1 MKGTN
6 MAGKQLTFDAT
17 PEELNL
23 FISEGEEQLEILNQ
37 DILRLEQEGDS
48 NSELLQEIFRA
59 AHTLKGSSGAIGH
72 QRMAKLTH
80 SAETVLDHVRRHTLA
95 VSTKLIDLLLQSLD
109 VLRTLLDEVTT
120 GVESEITIDKLCDDL
135 NGLVNQNNKT
145 EPDPQAAA
153 PKESPVKP
161 AKEAKPKLEDF
172 ISGSHIWEI
181 DCAIDENCLMPP
193 GRALQAYIAIQQF
206 GKIVQSTPPADV
218 IEYGKDLTVKK
229 LHFELDLAAQMDGI
243 EQALTIVLEKIPEIK
258 VISCKAAG
266 AFGAAADTDN
276 TANQNAVSCSVAIDA
291 ACPMPAVRALQAI
304 IAAGKFGTVITS
316 VPSAEDIDQSKVTAG
331 TNVQMQVAPNMPLNE
346 FIDSL
351 RNAVNHIPE
360 LMFVESEQASP
371 ETKAV
376 EGSATKNSATAVEK
390 ITAENTAKSTAE
402 TKNSSATESETQIK
416 TGATA
421 SHAPRMVRID
431 VERLDA
437 LMNLVG
443 ELVIDRTRLARIASQ
458 LNGHTDNPAIVEDL
472 TETSR
477 RLTRLSDDLQVEV
490 MRSRM
495 LPIESVFSKFPRLV
509 RDLAQKV
516 SKHIDFIVEGKDT
529 ELDRSVA
536 EQISDPIIHLLRNS
550 IDHGIETEEERTAIG
565 KNPVGQIRLSAR
577 HEENQ
582 IVIDVE
588 DDGHGIDPEKLKAK
602 ALSKGLISSESASHM
617 GNREALELIFLS
629 GFSTAEKIS
638 DISGRGVG
646 MDIVRTNIEKLNGS
660 ITLETEIGQGTRFTV
675 RLPLTLAIIRALL
688 INVGSQVYALPLNSV
703 IEALRIE
710 AKDIRSINNHEAIE
724 LRGEVLPLI
733 RLAEFFDGK
742 IERNTSAD
750 AREFIV
756 AVRWGNRRGGLIVD
770 SLIGEQEIV
779 IKSLGNVFRAS
790 NGVSGGAVLGDG
802 QVAPI
807 LDIPAIIKQIINAE
821 RDRVPA

>member
-1 MKGTN
+1 MKGKN

-120 GVESEITIDKLCDDL
+120 GIESEITIDKLCDDL
-135 NGLVNQNNKT
+135 NGLVIQNNKT
-145 EPDPQAAA
+145 EPEQQAAA
-153 PKESPVKP
+153 PKEQPEKSV
-161 AKEAKPKLEDF
+161 KEAKLTLEDF

-181 DCAIDENCLMPP
+181 DCAIDENCLMPA
-193 GRALQAYIAIQQF
+193 GRALQAYIAVQQF
-206 GKIVQSTPPADV
+206 GKIIQSSPPADI
-218 IEYGKDLTVKK
+218 IEFGKDLTVKN

-243 EQALTIVLEKIPEIK
+243 EQALKSVLEKIPEIK
-258 VISCKAAG
+258 VVSCKTAG
-266 AFGAAADTDN
+266 AGSPANNAE
-276 TANQNAVSCSVAIDA
+276 NQNTVSCSATIDA
-291 ACPMPAVRALQAI
+291 TCPMPAVRALQAI
-304 IAAGKFGTVITS
+304 IAAGKFGTVVSST
-316 VPSAEDIDQSKVTAG
+316 PSAEDIDQSKVTAG
-331 TNVQMQVAPNMPLNE
+331 TLVQMQVTPNMPLSE

-351 RNAVNHIPE
+351 RNAINHIPE
-360 LMFVESEQASP
+360 LAYVESAQTQP
-371 ETKAV
+371 EHTAATAA
-376 EGSATKNSATAVEK
+376 EGKNITPAAEKTVTENTVKSAAEPKNSTATD
-390 ITAENTAKSTAE
+390 AE
-402 TKNSSATESETQIK
+402 TQSK

-588 DDGHGIDPEKLKAK
+588 DDGHGIDSEKLKAK
-602 ALSKGLISSESASHM
+602 ALSKGLITSETASHM
-617 GNREALELIFLS
+617 GTREALELIFLS

-660 ITLETEIGQGTRFTV
+660 VTLETEIGQGTRFTV

-710 AKDIRSINNHEAIE
+710 AKEIRSINNHEAIE

-742 IERNTSAD
+742 VERNTSAD

-807 LDIPAIIKQIINAE
+807 LDIPAIIKQIISAE